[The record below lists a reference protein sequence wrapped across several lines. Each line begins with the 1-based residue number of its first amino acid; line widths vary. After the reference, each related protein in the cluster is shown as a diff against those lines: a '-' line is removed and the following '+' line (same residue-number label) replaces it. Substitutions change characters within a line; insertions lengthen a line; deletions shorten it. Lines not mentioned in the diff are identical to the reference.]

1 MRSRR
6 AVSPAVSENEVDI
19 LDSIYTD
26 DGGRI
31 DAQDGM
37 AFDAEDIFGGGA
49 RGGPGYDD
57 DDDGDEA
64 FIALTQAASFRKTG
78 NLKSKSAKKG
88 GGFQSMGKPTF
99 RFMLRL
105 SSAMRDEKLT
115 VTRPEC
121 QSATSHHPQR
131 FLRTYAYPTKSD
143 SLNSREERSG
153 GYGPDRFWKD
163 CCFRHPHDRE
173 AQSP

>member
-6 AVSPAVSENEVDI
+6 AVSPAASENEVDI
-19 LDSIYTD
+19 LDSLYTD

-37 AFDAEDIFGGGA
+37 AFDAEDIFGGAA
-49 RGGPGYDD
+49 RGGQNYD

-78 NLKSKSAKKG
+78 NLKGKSAKKG
-88 GGFQSMGKPTF
+88 GGFQSMGESLPSLNLLIIIACWGET
-99 RFMLRL
+99 
-105 SSAMRDEKLT
+105 LT

-121 QSATSHHPQR
+121 QSPASYHPQG
-131 FLRTYAYPTKSD
+131 FLRTHAYPTKSD
-143 SLNSREERSG
+143 PFDYGQERPSW
-153 GYGPDRFWKD
+153 YG
-163 CCFRHPHDRE
+163 
-173 AQSP
+173 